1 LCSAL
6 VLEVDPGADRGMND
20 AHGFDNSPGLAKVVA
35 PQTNDRDFVGM
46 PAKGP
51 TGDHLKS

>member
-1 LCSAL
+1 
-6 VLEVDPGADRGMND
+6 MND